1 MSDAA
6 RSPRLRATG
15 ATGLSVVCVF
25 YEAEAELCALLARS
39 LERFLDPQ
47 LVDSILFLNNCQQ
60 PAEGQ
65 RLFDSLIRPE
75 FRRFAA
81 QVQCRDAAEFGMA
94 PRDAAD
100 SYLTQQALKLEVA
113 RQLQAPFYLLF
124 DAKNHLIRPLDRGA
138 LFAADGRPRN
148 HWAHHQGY
156 LRTRM
161 NRSLE
166 FFGVT
171 VPADRPG
178 LPTVTPY
185 LMITDVVVEML
196 EAIAARI
203 GGPVIEAIRADDK
216 RTEFMLYYGH
226 VAARHGVETLYDMG
240 LKPYATLFTRWP
252 QQAPDV
258 LAVLAS
264 TGRPEVHTLGIHIK
278 RFAQLTPEQITVLA
292 GIWQEAGLFPNVDA
306 AEALIHQQRAKASLP
321 AATAP
326 AAVPPPVS
334 SDPVSG
340 SVSSGP
346 DAQARAMARGVLIG
360 RNGRL
365 FLADGPE
372 RVLDQH
378 RGLCPMPAA
387 QLALWPEL
395 LTARVRAAKAAGA
408 EYALLI
414 APDAHAIHREDIPE
428 LDGTDHRRPVQQIL
442 QALGVRPR
450 FCYPL
455 EALRRARTQGE
466 VCHSAGQHW
475 TGFGAY
481 RACRRLLRQLPF
493 ALALPERGQVDF
505 VTRAGDGDPEAADL
519 GARLDPP
526 RAGRQT
532 DCVIRKPG
540 ARKLWQNGV
549 TGMGHMAYWRHWRQD
564 LPRGLLLADGSG
576 RVLQRL
582 LAEAFSELLVVET
595 HGYEAEAVAAF
606 GPDVILSVMAE
617 RFMIH
622 PPVDGAAPS
631 ALDAAR
637 QTDRAARYPLRT
649 ELALL

>member
-1 MSDAA
+1 MSGAA
-6 RSPRLRATG
+6 RSPRLRAD
-15 ATGLSVVCVF
+15 ADARLAVVCVF

-47 LVDSILFLNNCQQ
+47 LVDSILFLNNCRD

-81 QVQCRDAAEFGMA
+81 QVQCRDAMDFGLA
-94 PRDAAD
+94 PRSAAD

-124 DAKNHLIRPLDRGA
+124 DAKNHLIRPLDRAA

-203 GGPVIEAIRADDK
+203 GGPVIAAIRADDK

-226 VAARHGVETLYDMG
+226 VAAHHGVETLYDMG
-240 LKPYATLFTRWP
+240 LRPYATLFTRWP
-252 QQAPDV
+252 QDEADV

-278 RFAQLTPEQITVLA
+278 RYAQLTPAQIALLA
-292 GIWQEAGLFPNVDA
+292 EIWHAAGLFPSRDA
-306 AEALIHQQRAKASLP
+306 AEAMILQQRAKAALP
-321 AATAP
+321 PPALQPEVAP
-326 AAVPPPVS
+326 DAAV
-334 SDPVSG
+334 
-340 SVSSGP
+340 P
-346 DAQARAMARGVLIG
+346 DAQAMAAARGVLIG

-365 FLADGPE
+365 FLADGAE

-378 RGLCPMPAA
+378 RGLCPMPAGKV
-387 QLALWPEL
+387 ALWPRL
-395 LTARVRAAKAAGA
+395 LTARVQAAKAAGA

-414 APDAHAIHREDIPE
+414 APDPHAIYREDIPA
-428 LDGTDHRRPVQQIL
+428 LDGADHRRPVQQIL
-442 QALGVRPR
+442 QALGPRPR

-455 EALRRARTQGE
+455 EALRQARAQGE

-493 ALALPERGQVDF
+493 TFALPGRGQVDF
-505 VTRAGDGDPEAADL
+505 VTREGPGDL

-526 RAGRQT
+526 RAGRHT

-540 ARKLWQNGV
+540 ARRLWQNGV
-549 TGMGHMAYWRHWRQD
+549 TGTGQMSYWRHWRRD

-576 RVLQRL
+576 QVLQRL
-582 LAEAFSELLVVET
+582 LAEAFSDLLVVESQD
-595 HGYEAEAVAAF
+595 YEAEAVAAF
-606 GPDVILSVMAE
+606 APDIILSVMTE
-617 RFMIH
+617 RFMIV
-622 PPVDGAAPS
+622 PPVAGMVLP
-631 ALDAAR
+631 ALEAAR
-637 QTDRAARYPLRT
+637 RSDRNARYPLAA